1 MHHSNCI
8 FQILLLKKIHNI
20 LEILDI
26 LNHIYHI
33 ICQSYSIPVMP
44 PLVATPSSSFSVL
57 ITREESTPFTS
68 DIQRTERT
76 NCWPRQDS
84 NPGHLTYFLGSW
96 YLFSLPYLSLS
107 ILSFTLLTLLFVI
120 PPLTFRHLAPQRPA
134 VKKQFQLL
142 QMENNKTR
150 NFIKLC
156 VSFSVGI
163 SWFIYIIYSASKKS
177 KEISPLMVLR
187 EMWAE
192 NFPREHAQCILSKF
206 SKGFFYL
213 FFFHWVSSCF
223 YPPNSPCALLWGC
236 YAPFSGL
243 LKSYP
248 AQ

>member
-1 MHHSNCI
+1 
-8 FQILLLKKIHNI
+8 
-20 LEILDI
+20 
-26 LNHIYHI
+26 
-33 ICQSYSIPVMP
+33 MP

-57 ITREESTPFTS
+57 ITRDESTPFTS

-96 YLFSLPYLSLS
+96 YLFSLPYLSLF
-107 ILSFTLLTLLFVI
+107 ILSFTLLTLFLTLLFVI

-192 NFPREHAQCILSKF
+192 NTRTMHSLKILKR
-206 SKGFFYL
+206 L
-213 FFFHWVSSCF
+213 FFTFFFTEFQVAFTLQTLH
-223 YPPNSPCALLWGC
+223 ALC
-236 YAPFSGL
+236 YGGATLHFQGF
-243 LKSYP
+243 
-248 AQ
+248 